1 MKHVTLALFAMATAL
16 AIVPAALA
24 DSITYNFTFTS
35 TTSDATKFIDG
46 SGTITA
52 DSTNGAIT
60 GVTGTIDDTI
70 DGLTV
75 PIDGLISEP
84 GDSFTF
90 LGGTYTYDD
99 MLTGGVLGSSADNAG
114 VYFGIDGDGDSV
126 LLSSDVVHIFFPA
139 SGDNSA
145 GADTRSITTEDITLT
160 PEPGSLVLLGTGLLG
175 MAILLHRK
183 SRRPSLVLNDQ

>member
-1 MKHVTLALFAMATAL
+1 MKHVPLALLAMATAL
-16 AIVPAALA
+16 ALAPAALA
-24 DSITYNFTFTS
+24 DSITYNWVFSS

-52 DSTNGAIT
+52 NSVNGQIT
-60 GVTGTIDDTI
+60 GITGTINDTI

-75 PIDGLISEP
+75 PIDGLLTEP
-84 GDSFTF
+84 GDTFTF

-99 MLTGGVLGSSADNAG
+99 LLTGGALGSSSDNAG

-139 SGDNSA
+139 SGSNSA
-145 GADTRSITTEDITLT
+145 GADTRSITTEDISST

-175 MAILLHRK
+175 MAGLLHRRT
-183 SRRPSLVLNDQ
+183 RRTSLALGTK